1 MPLRPGT
8 ERRVLDAAEELFTT
22 QGIAATPV
30 DAVLERSG
38 VSAATLYRGWSSKE
52 ALVAAA
58 LGRRHDA
65 WLATWDDAVAA
76 QDDDRGR
83 LLAVF
88 DALDTFRST
97 SHGSRWCAF
106 LGAAAEYAEA
116 PPELAEV
123 LHRES
128 AAFRERLTASAE
140 PLVGASAAS
149 ALAEQLLLVVS
160 GALAMRLRAPG
171 ADTLV
176 ARSVA
181 AALVDAA
188 LLASATPAP

>member
-38 VSAATLYRGWSSKE
+38 VSSATLYRGWPSKE

-65 WLATWDDAVAA
+65 WLATWDEAVAA
-76 QDDDRGR
+76 QHDDRGR
-83 LLAVF
+83 MLAVF
-88 DALDTFRST
+88 DALDAFRST

-106 LGAAAEYAEA
+106 LGAAAEYADA
-116 PPELAEV
+116 PAELAEV
-123 LHRES
+123 LQRET
-128 AAFRERLTASAE
+128 ATFRERLTASAE
-140 PLVGASAAS
+140 PLVGARAAA
-149 ALAEQLLLVVS
+149 ALAEQVLLVVS
-160 GALAMRLRAPG
+160 GALAMRLRGPAS
-171 ADTLV
+171 DTVV

-181 AALVDAA
+181 SALVDSARP
-188 LLASATPAP
+188 ASGTP

>member
-76 QDDDRGR
+76 QEDDRGR

-88 DALDTFRST
+88 DALDAFRST
-97 SHGSRWCAF
+97 SRWCAF

-140 PLVGASAAS
+140 PLVGAAAAP

-160 GALAMRLRAPG
+160 GALAMRLRGPG

-188 LLASATPAP
+188 LVASGTPAP